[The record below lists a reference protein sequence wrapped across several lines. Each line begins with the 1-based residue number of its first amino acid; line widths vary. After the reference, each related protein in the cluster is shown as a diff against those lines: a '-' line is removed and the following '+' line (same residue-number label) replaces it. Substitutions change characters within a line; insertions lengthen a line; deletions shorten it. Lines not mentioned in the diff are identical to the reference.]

1 MSTST
6 DRARRRIR
14 AERRI
19 RPLPTLT
26 GTAIAA
32 ALVLAA
38 PIAASAH
45 VHAEPTSTE
54 PGARADIAF
63 AIGHGCDGSPTT
75 AVEIEVPA
83 EIAAVGLIANPGWD
97 VAIDTAD
104 GLRTVVFTAD
114 EPLPDGVRDTLEL
127 SATLPDDA
135 EDGTVLAFPTRQ
147 LCEAGE
153 SAWTDADQSSDTPA
167 PIVTIGGA
175 AEHAHG
181 GAAEG
186 AEAEHDADAGGE
198 HAGAEATTASAD
210 DASSAAMPI
219 AIAALVVA
227 LAAAVLAAF
236 AAFRRRA

>member
-1 MSTST
+1 MTTST
-6 DRARRRIR
+6 DRPRRRIR
-14 AERRI
+14 TVRRI
-19 RPLPTLT
+19 RPLPALT
-26 GTAIAA
+26 GAAAAA

-38 PIAASAH
+38 PVAASAH
-45 VHAEPTSTE
+45 VHATPTSTE

-104 GLRTVVFTAD
+104 GTRTVVFTAD

-147 LCEAGE
+147 LCEVGE
-153 SAWTDADQSSDTPA
+153 SAWTDLDQSSDTPA

-175 AEHAHG
+175 GGHG
-181 GAAEG
+181 HGP
-186 AEAEHDADAGGE
+186 EAVHDAAAGDSPAASDA
-198 HAGAEATTASAD
+198 T
-210 DASSAAMPI
+210 AAMPI
-219 AIAALVVA
+219 AIAALLVA
-227 LAAAVLAAF
+227 LAAAALAAF

>member
-1 MSTST
+1 MTTST
-6 DRARRRIR
+6 DPARRRIR
-14 AERRI
+14 AVRRI
-19 RPLPTLT
+19 RPLPALT
-26 GTAIAA
+26 GTVIAA

-38 PIAASAH
+38 PVAASAH

-104 GLRTVVFTAD
+104 GTRTVVFTAE

-147 LCEAGE
+147 LCEVGE
-153 SAWTDADQSSDTPA
+153 SAWTDLDQSSDTPA
-167 PIVTIGGA
+167 PIVTIGGGDG
-175 AEHAHG
+175 HG
-181 GAAEG
+181 HGP
-186 AEAEHDADAGGE
+186 EAGHDAAAGDAP
-198 HAGAEATTASAD
+198 AASDAT
-210 DASSAAMPI
+210 AAMPI
-219 AIAALVVA
+219 AIVALVVA
-227 LAAAVLAAF
+227 LAAAALAAF

>member
-1 MSTST
+1 MTTST
-6 DRARRRIR
+6 DRPRRRIR
-14 AERRI
+14 PVPA
-19 RPLPTLT
+19 LA
-26 GTAIAA
+26 GAAAAA

-38 PIAASAH
+38 PVAASAH

-97 VAIDTAD
+97 VAIDAD
-104 GLRTVVFTAD
+104 GGARTVVFTAD

-135 EDGTVLAFPTRQ
+135 ADGTVLAFPTRQ
-147 LCEAGE
+147 VCEEGE
-153 SAWTDADQSSDTPA
+153 SAWDSLDEGSDTPA
-167 PIVTIGGA
+167 PTITIGGGDAHGHGA
-175 AEHAHG
+175 AAGDEHA
-181 GAAEG
+181 
-186 AEAEHDADAGGE
+186 DA
-198 HAGAEATTASAD
+198 AGAESGAAAATGG
-210 DASSAAMPI
+210 DATNAAMPI

-227 LAAAVLAAF
+227 LAAAALAAF

>member
-1 MSTST
+1 MTTST

-14 AERRI
+14 PF
-19 RPLPTLT
+19 RPLPALA
-26 GTAIAA
+26 GTAAAA

-38 PIAASAH
+38 PVAASAH
-45 VHAEPTSTE
+45 VHAEPSSTE

-97 VAIDTAD
+97 VAIDTDD
-104 GLRTVVFTAD
+104 GTRTVVFTAD

-135 EDGTVLAFPTRQ
+135 PDGTVLAFPTRQ
-147 LCEAGE
+147 VCEVGE
-153 SAWTDADQSSDTPA
+153 SAWTDADQASDTPA
-167 PIVTIGGA
+167 PIVTIGA
-175 AEHAHG
+175 ADAHG
-181 GAAEG
+181 HG
-186 AEAEHDADAGGE
+186 ADAG
-198 HAGAEATTASAD
+198 HDAAAGDEGVQGDASAATARD
-210 DASSAAMPI
+210 DGAAAMPI

-227 LAAAVLAAF
+227 LAAAALAAF
-236 AAFRRRA
+236 AAVRRRA